1 MWSYPPRRILVAV
14 DFGEPAAAAVRVA
27 GELARMF
34 NAELTAAHAETFEAP
49 PYFTREQI
57 TAIEKQRRAARK
69 EAQRYVQRFAEPLA
83 QRPVTAVVSDTTP
96 AEGILDAARGHDL
109 IVMGTHGR
117 RGPARWWAG
126 SVAERVV
133 READVPVLVV
143 RGGDGANTAA
153 VFERIWVIAGTATF
167 AGGARRYATGLAEA
181 FGGTLTKNEDES
193 AIRPAALRNAS
204 LVVLS
209 QPAAKWPHLFSDP
222 AERALRECHRP
233 LLFVPTT

>member
-1 MWSYPPRRILVAV
+1 MWSYPPRKILVAV
-14 DFGEPAAAAVRVA
+14 DFGEAAAAAVRVA
-27 GELARMF
+27 GELARKF
-34 NAELTAAHAETFEAP
+34 DAELTAVHTESFEAP

-69 EAQRYVQRFAEPLA
+69 EAQRYVQRFSEPLA
-83 QRPVTAVVSDTTP
+83 QRPVTAVVSEIAP

-133 READVPVLVV
+133 REAEVPVLVV
-143 RGGDGANTAA
+143 RGSDGANAA
-153 VFERIWVIAGTATF
+153 EVFARVSVIAGTATF

-181 FGGTLTKNEDES
+181 FGGALTKEDQS
-193 AIRPAALRNAS
+193 TIRPAALRNAS

-209 QPAAKWPHLFSDP
+209 QPAVKWPHVFSGP

>member
-14 DFGEPAAAAVRVA
+14 DFGEAAAAAVRVA
-27 GELARMF
+27 GELARRF
-34 NAELTAAHAETFEAP
+34 EAELTVMHAESFEAP
-49 PYFTREQI
+49 PYFTHEQI

-69 EAQRYVQRFAEPLA
+69 EAQRYLQKFSEPLA
-83 QRPVTAVVSDTTP
+83 QRPVTAVVSDITP
-96 AEGILDAARGHDL
+96 VEGILDAARGHDL
-109 IVMGTHGR
+109 IVTGTHGR

-143 RGGDGANTAA
+143 RGGDADARE
-153 VFERIWVIAGTATF
+153 VFERISVIAGTATF
-167 AGGARRYATGLAEA
+167 AGGARRYAAGLAQA
-181 FGGTLTKNEDES
+181 FGGTVTQEDERT
-193 AIRPAALRNAS
+193 IRPAALQSAS

-209 QPAAKWPHLFSDP
+209 QPAAKWLQLFSGP
-222 AERALRECHRP
+222 AERALRDCHRP

>member
-1 MWSYPPRRILVAV
+1 
-14 DFGEPAAAAVRVA
+14 
-27 GELARMF
+27 MF
-34 NAELTAAHAETFEAP
+34 QRTDAHAEAFRSAVLHA
-49 PYFTREQI
+49 RQI
-57 TAIEKQRRAARK
+57 TAIEKQRRAA
-69 EAQRYVQRFAEPLA
+69 QGWRYGSASPAAGAAAGHGGGV
-83 QRPVTAVVSDTTP
+83 DTTP

-117 RGPARWWAG
+117 GGPARWWAG

-181 FGGTLTKNEDES
+181 FG
-193 AIRPAALRNAS
+193 
-204 LVVLS
+204 
-209 QPAAKWPHLFSDP
+209 
-222 AERALRECHRP
+222 ER
-233 LLFVPTT
+233 

>member
-14 DFGEPAAAAVRVA
+14 DFGEAAAAAVRVA
-27 GELARMF
+27 GELTRRFAGS
-34 NAELTAAHAETFEAP
+34 LTAVYAESFEAP
-49 PYFTREQI
+49 PYFTPEQI
-57 TAIEKQRRAARK
+57 TAIEKQRKAARK
-69 EAQRYVQRFAEPLA
+69 EAQRYLQRFAEPLA
-83 QRPVTAVVSDTTP
+83 QGPVAPVISDLAPADAV
-96 AEGILDAARGHDL
+96 LHAAGGHDL

-143 RGGDGANTAA
+143 RGGHGDAA
-153 VFERIWVIAGTATF
+153 SVFDRIRVVAGTASF
-167 AGGARRYATGLAEA
+167 AGAARRYAAGLAEA
-181 FGGTLTKNEDES
+181 FGSTVKQVDETS
-193 AIRPAALRNAS
+193 IRPAALQKAS

-209 QPAAKWPHLFSDP
+209 HPAARWPQLFSGP
-222 AERALRECHRP
+222 AERALRDCQLP

>member
-14 DFGEPAAAAVRVA
+14 DFGDAAASAVRVA

-34 NAELTAAHAETFEAP
+34 EAELTVLHAESFEAP
-49 PYFTREQI
+49 PYFTSEQI
-57 TAIEKQRRAARK
+57 TAIEKQRKAARA
-69 EAQRYVQRFAEPLA
+69 EAQRYLQHFSEPLA
-83 QRPVTAVVSDTTP
+83 RWPVKPVVSDVIP
-96 AEGILDAARGHDL
+96 ADAILDSSRRHDL

-133 READVPVLVV
+133 REAQVPVLVV
-143 RGGDGANTAA
+143 REANLSPAD
-153 VFERIWVIAGTATF
+153 VFARVSVLAGSATF
-167 AGGARRYATGLAEA
+167 AGGARRYAAGLAEA
-181 FGGTLTKNEDES
+181 FGGTLKTEDEDTV
-193 AIRPAALRNAS
+193 RPTALRDAS

-209 QPAAKWPHLFSDP
+209 QPGAKWLHIFAGS

-233 LLFVPTT
+233 LLFVPST

>member
-1 MWSYPPRRILVAV
+1 MWSYPPRRIVVAV
-14 DFGEPAAAAVRVA
+14 DFGEAAAAAVRVA
-27 GELARMF
+27 GELARTF
-34 NAELTAAHAETFEAP
+34 GAELTAVHAESFEAP

-69 EAQRYVQRFAEPLA
+69 EAQRYLERFAEPLA
-83 QRPVTAVVSDTTP
+83 GRAVTPVVSDTTP
-96 AEGILDAARGHDL
+96 AEAILDASRGHDL

-143 RGGDGANTAA
+143 RGGGGDSHG
-153 VFERIWVIAGTATF
+153 VFDRVSVIAGTATF
-167 AGGARRYATGLAEA
+167 AGGARRYAAGLAET
-181 FGGTLTKNEDES
+181 FGGRLTQEDEGH
-193 AIRPAALRNAS
+193 IRPAALKSAS

-209 QPAAKWPHLFSDP
+209 QPAAKWPQLFSGP
-222 AERALRECHRP
+222 AERALRDCHRP